1 MPTPEDA
8 AGGFP
13 RSVLPRRGL
22 PPLSAPAA
30 LRDSP
35 LPGDPEG
42 GPDFPAASAAQA
54 EGAAPAA
61 GSRTS
66 EVRRRKCSASPCR
79 HIVLCEG
86 LDVCGGH
93 VQEQLGITYRMLDYW
108 ARQGWLHPESR
119 GSGYPRAW
127 PQAELDIA
135 RRMGALV
142 RSGLTVAA
150 AAEADPEI
158 FFPVKG
164 GSDREAK
171 RVCRRCEVREEC
183 LEYALATDQRSGIW
197 GAHGTR
203 ERDRLLAHRIREG
216 AVA

>member
-1 MPTPEDA
+1 MTFPITPD
-8 AGGFP
+8 
-13 RSVLPRRGL
+13 S
-22 PPLSAPAA
+22 SARAPHE
-30 LRDSP
+30 
-35 LPGDPEG
+35 EG
-42 GPDFPAASAAQA
+42 GARA
-54 EGAAPAA
+54 
-61 GSRTS
+61 
-66 EVRRRKCSASPCR
+66 EVRRRKCSASGCR

-119 GSGYPRAW
+119 GTGYPRAW

-135 RRMGALV
+135 RRMGGLV

-150 AAEADPEI
+150 AAEVARHGRSPHPAGTAHGDWRDQALCAETDPEI

-164 GSDREAK
+164 GSDSAAK
-171 RVCRRCEVREEC
+171 LVCRRCEVRAEC
-183 LEYALATDQRSGIW
+183 LEYALATDQRNGIW
-197 GAHGTR
+197 GGHGTR